1 MQELNNGD
9 TLPETLLVQNYG
21 LAEWLK
27 DVEQAIHNGYEFDF
41 DSNEAYPQTIG
52 HVHTC
57 IMKLRKPNLNWL
69 PQTLQQTEPVLDFP
83 PIVEPVVEKD
93 VLPVKQAETPSVLAF
108 SEAGDV
114 LGITPFALLPDEQKL
129 VGEQPS
135 NSIVAKEET
144 VVAKPETSEVDQP
157 AKRGPK
163 PKNK

>member
-9 TLPETLLVQNYG
+9 TLPETLTVQNYG

-41 DSNEAYPQTIG
+41 DSNEGYPQSIG
-52 HVHTC
+52 HVFTC
-57 IMKLRKPNLNWL
+57 IMKLHKYKWL
-69 PQTLQQTEPVLDFP
+69 EQTVQQVEPVLDFP
-83 PIVEPVVEKD
+83 PIVEPVEIKD
-93 VLPVKQAETPSVLAF
+93 VLVIA
-108 SEAGDV
+108 
-114 LGITPFALLPDEQKL
+114 PFATGGLLPDEQKL

-135 NSIVAKEET
+135 DQKVYPGGSPDTPVMTET
-144 VVAKPETSEVDQP
+144 PEQEQP